1 MNHDRSATPRSRARS
16 AILASRLMTRSLL
29 PNKLMSELSGQSG
42 HALPVHYRQ
51 LRATTGIAMIGR
63 YWRKAAVREFSLC
76 HAQILKRQGANGM
89 CCMPSARAPPKRS
102 GAILTS
108 VIMGARLG
116 PAELEKRHMSD
127 LRNDVPEQLDVLPK
141 VPGRLVG
148 DSYDIPATRRLVM
161 SPFLD
166 RFSKSYIPTGTVA
179 VVSLAAMAG
188 GLGDSHPP

>member
-1 MNHDRSATPRSRARS
+1 
-16 AILASRLMTRSLL
+16 
-29 PNKLMSELSGQSG
+29 
-42 HALPVHYRQ
+42 
-51 LRATTGIAMIGR
+51 
-63 YWRKAAVREFSLC
+63 
-76 HAQILKRQGANGM
+76 M